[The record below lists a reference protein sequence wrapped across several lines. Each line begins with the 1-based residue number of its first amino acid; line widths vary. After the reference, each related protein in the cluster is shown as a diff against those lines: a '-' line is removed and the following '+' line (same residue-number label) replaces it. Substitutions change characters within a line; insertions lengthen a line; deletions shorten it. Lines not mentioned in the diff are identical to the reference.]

1 MATQDGHMP
10 YRGTLNNLTG
20 RRLKN
25 GKYVVGKKSSLDKKR
40 VKSDPAFEGSRQSSS
55 RFSTGQR
62 FASEIYKKIFPLKG
76 RYSLFVKLRSTAIL
90 MLKEEKEEKE
100 IKKNL
105 TRMCKD
111 QLKKEGQK

>member
-1 MATQDGHMP
+1 
-10 YRGTLNNLTG
+10 
-20 RRLKN
+20 
-25 GKYVVGKKSSLDKKR
+25 
-40 VKSDPAFEGSRQSSS
+40 
-55 RFSTGQR
+55 
-62 FASEIYKKIFPLKG
+62 
-76 RYSLFVKLRSTAIL
+76 